1 MKISIPSMGCRGM
14 NEIICD
20 HFGMAESYTVIDTE
34 TEEVKIIPVTSEPPK
49 TEITSPDMLFGE
61 GVNVVLCGGLAC
73 RGIGLLALKKLEELG
88 IEVYV
93 GAIGT
98 VRDALQSYQVKAL
111 ERATYDNICCECNS
125 EIKM

>member
-1 MKISIPSMGCRGM
+1 MD
-14 NEIICD
+14 EIVCD

-34 TEEVKIIPVTSEPPK
+34 TGEVKIIPVTSESSE
-49 TEITSPDMLFGE
+49 TEITSPDMLFDE
-61 GVNVVLCGGLAC
+61 GVKVVLCGGLAFG
-73 RGIGLLALKKLEELG
+73 GIGLPALKKLEELG

-98 VRDALQSYQVKAL
+98 VRDALQSYQANAL
-111 ERATYDNICCECNS
+111 ERATYDNTCCECNS